1 MNQTTSNAAA
11 KFAALREAAR
21 AKAAAQQAQI
31 QTLEEAIGD
40 DATFTAPQT
49 VESFIA
55 ALGLEGTK

>member
-1 MNQTTSNAAA
+1 MNQTEKNA

-21 AKAAAQQAQI
+21 AKIAAARQTQV

>member
-1 MNQTTSNAAA
+1 MNQIASTAAT

-21 AKAAAQQAQI
+21 VKAASQQAQV
-31 QTLEEAIGD
+31 QTLEEALGD